1 MVYDDVIRV
10 ADLKTRAV
18 RFSRI
23 RTDIGVSDE
32 EILYLTEYFHPG
44 AQEIC
49 GMVPVR
55 LGRWVESSPR
65 LFRWLDRLVN
75 RGRRIRTD
83 KLLGFIQLYM
93 IAGLRR
99 WRRRLLRH
107 AVEQQHI
114 QTWLESV
121 LSTAPADYDLAVEMI
136 RCHRLVKGYSD
147 THARTLSKFD
157 RVMAAAIELRGSVDA
172 ADSVR
177 RLCVSAMQEEDDGK
191 LEEAL
196 IEVKPAY

>member
-1 MVYDDVIRV
+1 MFPARW
-10 ADLKTRAV
+10 
-18 RFSRI
+18 
-23 RTDIGVSDE
+23 G
-32 EILYLTEYFHPG
+32 
-44 AQEIC
+44 
-49 GMVPVR
+49 R
-55 LGRWVESSPR
+55 LVDSSPT

-99 WRRRLLRH
+99 WRRGLLRH

-114 QTWLESV
+114 RTWLESA
-121 LSTAPADYDLAVEMI
+121 LSTVPADYDLAVEMI
-136 RCHRLVKGYSD
+136 QCHRLVKGYSD

-177 RLCVSAMQEEDDGK
+177 RLSVSAMQEEGDGK

-196 IEVKPAY
+196 IAVKPAH

>member
-1 MVYDDVIRV
+1 M
-10 ADLKTRAV
+10 
-18 RFSRI
+18 
-23 RTDIGVSDE
+23 
-32 EILYLTEYFHPG
+32 
-44 AQEIC
+44 
-49 GMVPVR
+49 
-55 LGRWVESSPR
+55 
-65 LFRWLDRLVN
+65 
-75 RGRRIRTD
+75 
-83 KLLGFIQLYM
+83 
-93 IAGLRR
+93 
-99 WRRRLLRH
+99 RH

-121 LSTAPADYDLAVEMI
+121 LSTVPADYDLAVEMI